1 MNCGDIDWGS
11 VADWVSGLGSFS
23 AVVAAL
29 YLSNAA
35 QRVYLRGYVGLRLI
49 ISTGMPAQ
57 EILAFSVT
65 NIGSRT
71 TVVNNLAMRVGFFK
85 KRYAIITTDRD
96 FGSSSMPAPIADG
109 EVANWH
115 IPIDKEKTW
124 LIDFCKDFVQSKL
137 DVHTLR
143 FEIHTTNG
151 GHLKLK
157 PEPALKKELLE
168 IVIKK
173 SS

>member
-1 MNCGDIDWGS
+1 MNCGNIDWGS
-11 VADWVSGLGSFS
+11 VADWVSGLGSFA
-23 AVVAAL
+23 AVVVAL

-35 QRVYLRGYVGLRLI
+35 QRIYLRGNVGLRLV
-49 ISTGMPAQ
+49 ISNGMPEQ
-57 EILAFSVT
+57 KILVFSVT
-65 NIGSRT
+65 NIGSRA
-71 TVVNNLAMRVGFFK
+71 TVVNNLAMRVGLFK
-85 KRYAIITTDRD
+85 KRYAIITTGRD
-96 FGSSSMPAPIADG
+96 FGSSSMPAPLTDG

-124 LIDFCKDFVQSKL
+124 LIDLCKNFVRSKF

-157 PEPALKKELLE
+157 PEPALKEELLA
-168 IVIKK
+168 IVSKK
-173 SS
+173 K